1 MPPTLNHPI
10 DASLLMKLRLVVAR
24 YGEMDGAGWW
34 NTRGILSRIGKTG
47 LSRGFPTTHYFAQS
61 RVAFAVATAR
71 CREVFSPPGC
81 FTLWNLPPDI
91 EEIVESQW
99 QGWCRSASEWEPFF
113 AQISGTNSDDLF
125 DRLVGLQLVDS
136 SVRTKVGSL
145 QRISFGVGIFFE
157 DEVQVIQCSIESVR
171 IDINPTPNVRRGNVV
186 GVLGDRQVDRIVGF
200 EVGSTAN
207 IKGSRFCASVELQ
220 LGESHGGSG
229 QLFSG
234 HTSRFH
240 NWRTDDVTAN
250 IYASRESVRPLW
262 RIAG

>member
-145 QRISFGVGIFFE
+145 QISAQGKAVKLSAVGHP
-157 DEVQVIQCSIESVR
+157 DTDSIRLLAAS
-171 IDINPTPNVRRGNVV
+171 
-186 GVLGDRQVDRIVGF
+186 F
-200 EVGSTAN
+200 A
-207 IKGSRFCASVELQ
+207 KGAK
-220 LGESHGGSG
+220 G
-229 QLFSG
+229 QLAVPYM
-234 HTSRFH
+234 R
-240 NWRTDDVTAN
+240 A
-250 IYASRESVRPLW
+250 E
-262 RIAG
+262 